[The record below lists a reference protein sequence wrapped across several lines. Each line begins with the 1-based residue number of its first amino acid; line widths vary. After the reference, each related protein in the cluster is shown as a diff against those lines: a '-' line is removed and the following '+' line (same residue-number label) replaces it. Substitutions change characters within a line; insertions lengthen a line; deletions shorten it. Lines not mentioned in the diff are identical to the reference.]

1 MRMGVEHGLYCLG
14 CCWFLMALLF
24 AAGIMSL
31 LWMAA
36 ITAFVLVEK
45 LFPGGQWIARVSGVA
60 MLGFGIYL
68 ICQV

>member
-36 ITAFVLVEK
+36 ITVFVFVEK
-45 LFPGGQWIARVSGVA
+45 LFPAGRWIARAGGVA
-60 MLGFGIYL
+60 MLGFGVYL
-68 ICQV
+68 IFWA